1 MVVLV
6 GIEVDADGTK
16 EAGLNR
22 FECVGTDVGTDVGVC
37 VERLK
42 IGGGRL
48 GLFISPRAVV
58 SSSLKLHPVIS
69 YSPH

>member
-6 GIEVDADGTK
+6 GIEVDWAK

-22 FECVGTDVGTDVGVC
+22 FEGVGTDVGTDVGVC